1 MLLPLPKRHRN
12 PEDNVLP
19 LINIVFLL
27 LIFFMLAGALV
38 QEPPFSVTPP
48 ETRHTESGE
57 PDQKYLAIAADGRL
71 AYGGDIIEESELGA
85 RLAERAENGAP
96 LQVRADNELEVDRL
110 TRLLGALREADIAE
124 IRLLT
129 TSQL

>member
-1 MLLPLPKRHRN
+1 MLLPLPKRHSN

-19 LINIVFLL
+19 LINVVFLL

-48 ETRHTESGE
+48 ETRHTASGE
-57 PDQKYLAIAADGRL
+57 PDAQYLAIAADGRL
-71 AYGGDIIEESELGA
+71 AYNGDIIEESELA
-85 RLAERAENGAP
+85 THLAERSESGAP
-96 LQVRADNELEVDRL
+96 LQVRADTELEADRL
-110 TRLLGALREADIAE
+110 TRLLAALREANVAE

-129 TSQL
+129 TSQP